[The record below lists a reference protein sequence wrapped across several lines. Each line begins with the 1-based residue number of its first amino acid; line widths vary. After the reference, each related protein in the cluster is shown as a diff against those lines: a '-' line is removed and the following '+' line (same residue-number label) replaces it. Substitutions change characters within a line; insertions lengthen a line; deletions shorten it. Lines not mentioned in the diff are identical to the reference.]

1 MVELAYAFAG
11 LAGSKVR
18 MEGNDAQ
25 DINAEVPTVTEVLG
39 NVIDIFNVQGAVAS
53 MNVSFVTT
61 TA

>member
-25 DINAEVPTVTEVLG
+25 DITAEVPTTTEVLG
-39 NVIDIFNVQGAVAS
+39 NVIDIINVQGAVAS
-53 MNVSFVTT
+53 MNVAFVTT